1 MSNRFNHVII
11 FLHYSIANEILSSS
25 ARFLFLVRVLSSHC
39 ALAKKRRKSWRK
51 SSRLKQ
57 SKRSKKEK
65 EKGKRNNEVLRE
77 EEVKMGILRKEHVR
91 ENTYFGMWQNVFANG
106 TAS

>member
-1 MSNRFNHVII
+1 MSNRFSRVII
-11 FLHYSIANEILSSS
+11 FLHSIANEILSSS

-57 SKRSKKEK
+57 SKRSKKRK
-65 EKGKRNNEVLRE
+65 RKGKKEQRGIEGRGSKN
-77 EEVKMGILRKEHVR
+77 GILRKEHVR

>member
-1 MSNRFNHVII
+1 MSNRFNHVIFF

-25 ARFLFLVRVLSSHC
+25 ARFFLVRVLSSHC

-57 SKRSKKEK
+57 SKRPKKEK
-65 EKGKRNNEVLRE
+65 EKEQRGIEGRGSKN
-77 EEVKMGILRKEHVR
+77 GILRKEHVR